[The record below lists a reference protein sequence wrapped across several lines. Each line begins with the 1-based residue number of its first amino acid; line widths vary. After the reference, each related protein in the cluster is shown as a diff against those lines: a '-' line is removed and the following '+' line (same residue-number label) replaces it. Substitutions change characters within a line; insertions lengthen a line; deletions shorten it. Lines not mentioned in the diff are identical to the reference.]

1 LNRHLRSRP
10 DPIRLTLPDG
20 RGATLLLG
28 EASTVLSVDDALVSS
43 WDLGGRPYALV
54 REDGTYRRGLD
65 GRLLHKWRGPGGSA
79 RVRRRLS
86 ASAGTPVVDAARE
99 EAALALRSPDLRKGG
114 LEEAPL
120 ARTRLERIVAMD
132 AAALRGDAAR
142 FLEVSGPVGILPPD
156 QYLSL
161 VVRLTE
167 GCSWNACTFCSLY
180 RDVPFRARTTTE
192 LDRHLAAL
200 RDYFGVSIALRRA
213 VFVGDANALCLADD
227 RLRPALEAVA
237 GAFPEAPLFS
247 FVDAWTGARKTVD
260 DWRAYSQLGLRR
272 VYVGLE
278 TGDPE
283 LLAWLGKP
291 GSPDDAVAL
300 VSDLH
305 EAKVAAGIIVLLG
318 AGGERFAGRHA
329 ESTARV
335 LSRMRLGPED
345 LVYFSELVEEP
356 GLEYGRRAAGEH
368 DLAPL
373 PPDRAAEQR
382 QTVLAG
388 LAPLDPTH
396 PPRSATYDIR
406 EFVY

>member
-1 LNRHLRSRP
+1 V
-10 DPIRLTLPDG
+10 TLPDG
-20 RGATLLLG
+20 RGATLLLA
-28 EASTVLSVDDALVSS
+28 EASTVLSVDGVLVSS

-65 GRLLHKWRGPGGSA
+65 GRLLHKWRGPGGWP
-79 RVRRRLS
+79 RIRRRLS
-86 ASAGTPVVDAARE
+86 ADGGAPVVEAARE
-99 EAALALRSPDLRKGG
+99 EAALALRSLRLREKTADGT
-114 LEEAPL
+114 PI
-120 ARTRLERIVAMD
+120 ARQRLQTIVAMD
-132 AAALRGDAAR
+132 TAALRKDATR

-167 GCSWNACTFCSLY
+167 GCSWNACAFCRLY
-180 RDVPFRARTTTE
+180 REVPFRAKTTTD
-192 LDRHLAAL
+192 LARHLAAL
-200 RDYFGVSIALRRA
+200 RAYFGAAIALRRA
-213 VFVGDANALCLADD
+213 VFVGDANALCLSHD
-227 RLRPALEAVA
+227 RLRPALETVA
-237 GAFPEAPLFS
+237 RTFPGAPLFS
-247 FVDAWTGARKTVD
+247 FVDAWTGARKRVD
-260 DWRAYSQLGLRR
+260 HWRAYARLGLVR

-305 EAKVAAGIIVLLG
+305 AAGVAAGVVVLLG
-318 AGGERFAGRHA
+318 AGGKRFAASHA
-329 ESTARV
+329 ALTARV
-335 LSRMRLGPED
+335 LTRMRLGPQD

-356 GLEYGRRAAGEH
+356 GLEYGRRDAGDP
-368 DLAPL
+368 DLVPL
-373 PPDRAAEQR
+373 PPERAAEQR
-382 QTVLAG
+382 RAVRAG
-388 LAPLDPTH
+388 LVPLDPER